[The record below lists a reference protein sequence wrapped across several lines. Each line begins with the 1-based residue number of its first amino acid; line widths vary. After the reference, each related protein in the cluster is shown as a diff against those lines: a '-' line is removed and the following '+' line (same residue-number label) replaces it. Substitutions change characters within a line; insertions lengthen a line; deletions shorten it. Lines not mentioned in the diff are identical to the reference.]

1 VADLSSFLGLP
12 HRPPFVFVRELIKC
26 NPGTFAEAATSFA
39 ADDPIFTGHFPDN
52 PLVPGVILTEALAQT
67 AGIAAASGYPEV
79 SKPLFLLSAIRSMK
93 FFRAVRPGEKVDLRA
108 ERLAQ
113 VDDLVQ
119 FRVDASVNGVRVAE
133 GELVLSV
140 AANSAPGPE

>member
-1 VADLSSFLGLP
+1 MADLSSFLGLP